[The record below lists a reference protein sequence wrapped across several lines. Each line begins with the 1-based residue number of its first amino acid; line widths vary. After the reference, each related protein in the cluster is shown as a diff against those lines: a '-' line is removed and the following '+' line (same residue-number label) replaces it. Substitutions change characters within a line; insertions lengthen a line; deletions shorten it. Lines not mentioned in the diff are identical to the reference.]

1 MNTKESV
8 FKVQKVDKSL
18 ISALLFAFLKLVALF
33 AVVVFLLSRLPEDD
47 REMQS
52 YGVVGAF
59 IFLSIVYGIYFFYQ
73 LRSISRAQ
81 HPGVRASEA
90 MISSAFLFLAM
101 FATIYTIISAG
112 DAGAFTEKLTP
123 FTGSYVAVT
132 ILSTVGFGDITPIS
146 VAARSVVMIQ
156 MILGLVYLG
165 LVVKVFAGA
174 AKKRK
179 SSRAYEGGTEHSD
192 PRG

>member
-1 MNTKESV
+1 MDHK
-8 FKVQKVDKSL
+8 FDKSL
-18 ISALLFAFLKLVALF
+18 IRSWLVTALKLLTLF
-33 AVVVFLLSRLPEDD
+33 AVVIFLLSRLPADD
-47 REMQS
+47 REMES
-52 YGVVGAF
+52 YGVAGAF
-59 IFLSIVYGIYFFYQ
+59 AFLSIIYSIYFYYQ
-73 LRSISRAQ
+73 LRSIGRAQ
-81 HPGVRASEA
+81 YPGIRATEA

-123 FTGSYVAVT
+123 FTGSYVSIT
-132 ILSTVGFGDITPIS
+132 ILSTVGFGDITPVS

-165 LVVKVFAGA
+165 VVVKVFASA
-174 AKKRK
+174 ARKRR
-179 SSRAYEGGTEHSD
+179 SSRDNEGGTEHSD